1 MLGNG
6 GVRLGALQCAKQPE
20 IIFVSTD
27 TRNASLS
34 SSIRKCRGSPR
45 GRGKGSLC
53 RLQAVRKQRG
63 HGHRLK
69 PAIAQSAHAWR
80 ALLLLRAPILRKQWA
95 SQEQWKQDAVSV
107 PEPPAHAVRAL
118 PDRVRFVRY
127 EAKTVLHCSCERRSG
142 SGVSGGLMD
151 LSEARNHLLTPSPS
165 LPELSGP
172 ILQTTPASP
181 VATEMSES
189 LARVTG
195 ASSLFLFSAI
205 HLHDN
210 FTPHRPTC
218 TCIRHGINVSWQE
231 HKAYVHKMG
240 LEVCSYSRRRMNQP
254 FLLHSDIA
262 SCFPSF
268 GSLRMQPEQDEAGN
282 FVGYDKS
289 TRHPLD
295 DPSHP
300 LYNAVSRDSNGNVRV
315 DTDPF

>member
-1 MLGNG
+1 
-6 GVRLGALQCAKQPE
+6 
-20 IIFVSTD
+20 VSTD

-34 SSIRKCRGSPR
+34 SSTRKCRGSPR

-80 ALLLLRAPILRKQWA
+80 ALLLLRTPILRKQWA

-240 LEVCSYSRRRMNQP
+240 LEVCSYSRRRMN
-254 FLLHSDIA
+254 
-262 SCFPSF
+262 
-268 GSLRMQPEQDEAGN
+268 
-282 FVGYDKS
+282 
-289 TRHPLD
+289 
-295 DPSHP
+295 
-300 LYNAVSRDSNGNVRV
+300 
-315 DTDPF
+315 